1 MALVGSISGSNS
13 LVGISGSV
21 IVANRPDASFP
32 ALPGADVV
40 FFVSGS
46 RESKGG
52 AVRAV
57 SVFGGDTV
65 ISGNLT
71 VGTGSVTITSNEIQF
86 AGGLARITS
95 GSGGL
100 TFFDS
105 SNTGGKTLTDL
116 AAGGGGGGDSVFTA
130 ASNIAA
136 FTTSSIAIGHGTAA
150 SGKGADLFFFV
161 SGSKDVGSNNAMFGG
176 RLTASG
182 TITVKDTS
190 GNIVVGLSPTG
201 VISGSS
207 DLQAGGNL
215 TVGGTSALVGVVSA
229 SDNLAVNGGRLS
241 TTAASFSLLN
251 TSATQ
256 VNFAG
261 AGTTISIG
269 AGSGNTTVNNN
280 LTVAGNL
287 TVNGTTT
294 TVSSSNLT
302 VADPVVLIG
311 SGSVGPQAASVI
323 AFSSGSTGTN
333 DIIFGAYGG
342 VLRAAAY
349 NTTGGNLPY
358 ATLNN
363 ATTFSTLV
371 QMQAGIFSPN
381 DLATGLKDGANDIVL
396 SGSSTKGVILQHGQ
410 TRAVS
415 FNEDVTN
422 YLKVG
427 PRAAGSTDGVITA
440 TGDLY
445 VSGNQNIFRSTTGLH
460 QFYNIASSTGNLFI
474 NTLTS
479 NQPRIEARDGGFVAK
494 ALTISGSNITLGGNT
509 SGEVF
514 FQKAG
519 TTHFTIDAVDGGGVT
534 LLKAAS
540 TLRIQA
546 GSTNNIVL
554 RNNAVEEFL
563 TFDGTGGNT
572 VVKGLTA
579 KNVTL
584 GTQGAAIMSVTG
596 SSVVVNHGLGRFILQ
611 EDGTQYLG
619 LDYTA
624 GTTTTSISGST
635 NQSLVLA
642 SGLGSTTLTLSGS
655 TVTHNAGVINFQK
668 NGTTFAFVGSSPDA
682 NPLNGLFPNSDKLY
696 NLGSPDRRWANIYT
710 GDLHLRNE
718 RGDYT
723 LIEEPDA
730 LTIRYNR
737 TGKRYRILVERAPEY
752 DG

>member
-13 LVGISGSV
+13 LIGISGSV

-52 AVRAV
+52 AVRTV

-86 AGGLARITS
+86 AGGLARIVS
-95 GSGGL
+95 GSDGL

-105 SNTGGKTLTDL
+105 SNTGGKTLTEL

-150 SGKGADLFFFV
+150 SNKGADLFFFV
-161 SGSKDVGSNNAMFGG
+161 SGSTADGSNNALFGG
-176 RLTASG
+176 QVISSGSVKVKNDSGGVAASISNG
-182 TITVKDTS
+182 
-190 GNIVVGLSPTG
+190 G

-323 AFSSGSTGTN
+323 AFSSGSKGTD

-358 ATLNN
+358 TTLNN
-363 ATTFSTLV
+363 ASTFSTLV
-371 QMQAGIFSPN
+371 QMQAGIYSPD
-381 DLATGLKDGANDIVL
+381 DLTTGLKGGANDIVL
-396 SGSSTKGVILQHGQ
+396 SGSSAKGVILQHGQ

-415 FNEDVTN
+415 FIEDATN

-427 PRAAGSTDGVITA
+427 PRTAGSTDGVITA

-445 VSGNQNIFRSTTGLH
+445 VSGNNNVFRSTTGLH
-460 QFYNIASSTGNLFI
+460 QFFNVASSSPNLFI
-474 NTLTS
+474 NVLTS
-479 NQPRIEARDGGFVAK
+479 NQPRIEARDGGSVAR

-519 TTHFTIDAVDGGGVT
+519 TTHFTVDAVDGGGAT
-534 LLKAAS
+534 LLKAS
-540 TLRIQA
+540 NTLRIQA

-554 RNNAVEEFL
+554 RNNATEEFL

-584 GTQGAAIMSVTG
+584 GTQGAAIMAVTG

-619 LDYTA
+619 IDFTA

-655 TVTHNAGVINFQK
+655 TVVHNAGVINFQK

-682 NPLNGLFPNSDKLY
+682 NPRDGLFPNADRFY
-696 NLGSPDRRWANIYT
+696 NLGSPARRWANIYT

>member
-13 LVGISGSV
+13 LIGISGSV

-52 AVRAV
+52 AVRTV

-86 AGGLARITS
+86 AGGLARIVS
-95 GSGGL
+95 GSSGL

-105 SNTGGKTLTDL
+105 SNTGGKTLTEL

-136 FTTSSIAIGHGTAA
+136 FTTSSIAIGHGAAA
-150 SGKGADLFFFV
+150 SDKGADLFFFV

-182 TITVKDTS
+182 TITVKDTG
-190 GNIVVGLSPTG
+190 GNPVVALSAVG

-207 DLQAGGNL
+207 DLLAGGNL

-294 TVSSSNLT
+294 TVSSSNLV

-311 SGSVGPQAASVI
+311 SGSVGPEAASVI
-323 AFSSGSTGTN
+323 AFSSGSTGTD
-333 DIIFGAYGG
+333 DIIFGAFDG

-358 ATLNN
+358 TTLNN
-363 ATTFSTLV
+363 ASTFSTLV

-381 DLATGLKDGANDIVL
+381 DLATGLKAGANDIVL

-410 TRAVS
+410 TKAVS
-415 FNEDVTN
+415 FIEDVTN

-427 PRAAGSTDGVITA
+427 PRTAGSTDGVITA

-445 VSGNQNIFRSTTGLH
+445 VSGNNNVFRSTTGLH
-460 QFYNIASSTGNLFI
+460 QFFSIASNSPNLFI
-474 NTLTS
+474 NVLTS
-479 NQPRIEARDGGFVAK
+479 NQPRIEARDGASVAR
-494 ALTISGSNITLGGNT
+494 ALTISGSSITLGGNT
-509 SGEVF
+509 NGEVF
-514 FQKAG
+514 FQRAG
-519 TTHFTIDAVDGGGVT
+519 SPHFTIEADGGGVT
-534 LLKAAS
+534 ALKANS

-554 RNNAVEEFL
+554 RNNATDEFL

-584 GTQGAAIMSVTG
+584 GTQGAAIMAVTG

-619 LDYTA
+619 IDFTA

-682 NPLNGLFPNSDKLY
+682 NPLNGLFPNSDRFY
-696 NLGSPDRRWANIYT
+696 NLGSPERRWANIYT